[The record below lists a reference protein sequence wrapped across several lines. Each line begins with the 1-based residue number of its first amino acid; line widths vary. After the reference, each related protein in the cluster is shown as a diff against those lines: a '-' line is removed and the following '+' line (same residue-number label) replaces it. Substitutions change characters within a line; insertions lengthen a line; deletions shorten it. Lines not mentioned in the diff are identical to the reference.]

1 MKKLITFALIIGAT
15 TFIQA
20 QSNLVFNQVLNFN
33 IGLGETVTVPEG
45 KVWKLESGISQGE
58 VLISSINQEY
68 GNNLDSSNMDDYAL
82 QTYNMPLWL
91 GQGTSLTYNGS
102 TGDNFLSILEFNV
115 VPISSSGSGTVDTGI
130 SNGALPGDDY
140 TPGESFSDADGNT
153 YDTVEINGQT
163 WTTTNL
169 NVSAYRDGTP
179 IPYISDFDEW
189 CGANTGA
196 YTYAGQDSN
205 AGYGKLYNV
214 YALAGIHDNDGATPN
229 KTLAPEGYHI
239 PAPSEW
245 QALIEFYMVGD
256 FRFEESFGNANGF
269 QADIASSF
277 LKSQTSWNNNGTNE
291 SGLNVKNYP
300 PIYSSN
306 SSEFSSNF
314 SEIADTTQG
323 TYFATNQIWY
333 FCCGYTLRFFGIRIG
348 DFLLDTESLNG
359 NNVSNVS
366 QTGTYVRL
374 IKDY

>member
-239 PAPSEW
+239 PSIQEYYALRQFYGDQNSAQLYFRSESGW
-245 QALIEFYMVGD
+245 RNEMN
-256 FRFEESFGNANGF
+256 GN
-269 QADIASSF
+269 
-277 LKSQTSWNNNGTNE
+277 NE
-291 SGLNVKNYP
+291 SGLNIYPTGRISDGSGTCFNICNQPNDKLEMSYFGTKTNDNYNSLVGFYVTQNNTDIFYLYQNEPGTAGFSAGCHIRLVKN
-300 PIYSSN
+300 
-306 SSEFSSNF
+306 
-314 SEIADTTQG
+314 
-323 TYFATNQIWY
+323 
-333 FCCGYTLRFFGIRIG
+333 
-348 DFLLDTESLNG
+348 
-359 NNVSNVS
+359 
-366 QTGTYVRL
+366 
-374 IKDY
+374 